1 MAAILEIQ
9 NVTKTFRGGVRAV
22 DDVTLAVEEGEFLTI
37 LGPSGCG
44 KTTTLRMVGGFEFPD
59 AGRVVLDGRDVTDLP
74 PYRRPVN
81 MMFQDFALFPH
92 LTVAQNIGYGLTIAG
107 MKRREAAREVEE
119 ALHTI
124 ELLDKADRRPAE
136 LSIGQKQ
143 RVALARALIRRPK
156 ILLLDEPLSAL
167 DAKLRES
174 MQVELKRLHDQIGLT
189 FIMVTHDQTEAL
201 VMSDRIV
208 VMDAGRIVQAGS
220 PTDLYDRPETPY
232 VANFLGTS
240 NMVAGVVTGMSDG
253 TLQVSCGTADIR
265 VALQGA
271 APAVGAR
278 VTLSIRPE
286 KVALGDGRAL
296 PAGFNSLSGQL
307 RDVFFHGDSVR
318 LAIDIGAERLLIVH
332 RQLETGLHQMP
343 LPPVGGTVSLSL
355 RPGERD
361 PLHRPRRRV
370 GGSPCMNYV
379 RRRRLEFAALVS
391 APLIW
396 WVVVLLVPYVIMMM
410 ISFYRTQFPFHVPDF
425 QVANYLK
432 IFAESQYVT
441 ILLRSLKISI
451 FVSIVTFA
459 LAYPLTYF
467 LVFKLRSPRLRTI
480 IYVATIVPLWVSY
493 LLRVYT
499 WKIVLGTEGIL
510 NTFLIWIGVVDEPIG
525 VLLYNQY
532 AMVITMAYI
541 FTPFMVMP
549 LFATLEKIPRSL
561 IEGSKDLGVGSL
573 GTFLRITLPLSVPGI
588 LVGFTFTFCFSFGD
602 FISPR
607 LVGGPYSNMISNVI
621 STQFGQAMDWPFGSA
636 LSMIMLIIVLA
647 VITAS
652 DRFERAGRLDL
663 G

>member
-59 AGRVVLDGRDVTDLP
+59 AGRIVLDGRDVTDLP

-189 FIMVTHDQTEAL
+189 FMMVTHDQTEAL

-240 NMVAGVVTGMSDG
+240 NMVAGVVTGMADG

-286 KVALGDGRAL
+286 KVTLGDGRAL

-332 RQLETGLHQMP
+332 RQLEIGLHQMP
-343 LPPVGGTVSLSL
+343 LPPVGGTVSLRFDPASVIL
-355 RPGERD
+355 FIGPG
-361 PLHRPRRRV
+361 
-370 GGSPCMNYV
+370 N
-379 RRRRLEFAALVS
+379 AS
-391 APLIW
+391 A
-396 WVVVLLVPYVIMMM
+396 
-410 ISFYRTQFPFHVPDF
+410 D
-425 QVANYLK
+425 
-432 IFAESQYVT
+432 
-441 ILLRSLKISI
+441 
-451 FVSIVTFA
+451 
-459 LAYPLTYF
+459 
-467 LVFKLRSPRLRTI
+467 
-480 IYVATIVPLWVSY
+480 
-493 LLRVYT
+493 
-499 WKIVLGTEGIL
+499 
-510 NTFLIWIGVVDEPIG
+510 
-525 VLLYNQY
+525 
-532 AMVITMAYI
+532 
-541 FTPFMVMP
+541 TP
-549 LFATLEKIPRSL
+549 A
-561 IEGSKDLGVGSL
+561 
-573 GTFLRITLPLSVPGI
+573 
-588 LVGFTFTFCFSFGD
+588 
-602 FISPR
+602 
-607 LVGGPYSNMISNVI
+607 
-621 STQFGQAMDWPFGSA
+621 
-636 LSMIMLIIVLA
+636 
-647 VITAS
+647 
-652 DRFERAGRLDL
+652 
-663 G
+663 

>member
-9 NVTKTFRGGVRAV
+9 NVSKTFRGGVRAV

-59 AGRVVLDGRDVTDLP
+59 AGRIALDGRDVTDLP

-189 FIMVTHDQTEAL
+189 FMMVTHDQTEAL

-240 NMVAGVVTGMSDG
+240 NMVAGVVTGMADG
-253 TLQVSCGTADIR
+253 TAQVSCGTADIR
-265 VALQGA
+265 VAVQGA

-318 LAIDIGAERLLIVH
+318 LAIDIGAARLLIVH

-343 LPPVGGTVSLSL
+343 LPPVGGTVSLRFDPASVIL
-355 RPGERD
+355 FIGPG
-361 PLHRPRRRV
+361 
-370 GGSPCMNYV
+370 N
-379 RRRRLEFAALVS
+379 AS
-391 APLIW
+391 A
-396 WVVVLLVPYVIMMM
+396 
-410 ISFYRTQFPFHVPDF
+410 D
-425 QVANYLK
+425 
-432 IFAESQYVT
+432 
-441 ILLRSLKISI
+441 
-451 FVSIVTFA
+451 
-459 LAYPLTYF
+459 
-467 LVFKLRSPRLRTI
+467 
-480 IYVATIVPLWVSY
+480 
-493 LLRVYT
+493 
-499 WKIVLGTEGIL
+499 
-510 NTFLIWIGVVDEPIG
+510 
-525 VLLYNQY
+525 
-532 AMVITMAYI
+532 
-541 FTPFMVMP
+541 TP
-549 LFATLEKIPRSL
+549 A
-561 IEGSKDLGVGSL
+561 
-573 GTFLRITLPLSVPGI
+573 
-588 LVGFTFTFCFSFGD
+588 
-602 FISPR
+602 
-607 LVGGPYSNMISNVI
+607 
-621 STQFGQAMDWPFGSA
+621 
-636 LSMIMLIIVLA
+636 
-647 VITAS
+647 
-652 DRFERAGRLDL
+652 
-663 G
+663 

>member
-1 MAAILEIQ
+1 MAAILEIK

-22 DDVTLAVEEGEFLTI
+22 DDVTLAVEEGEFLTV

-59 AGRVVLDGRDVTDLP
+59 AGRIVLDGRDVTDLP

-189 FIMVTHDQTEAL
+189 FMMVTHDQTEAL

-240 NMVAGVVTGMSDG
+240 NMVAGIVTGMADG
-253 TLQVSCGTADIR
+253 TAQVSCGTADIR
-265 VALQGA
+265 VALQDA
-271 APAVGAR
+271 APAVGSR

-296 PAGFNSLSGQL
+296 PAGFNSLSGRL

-318 LAIDIGAERLLIVH
+318 LAIDIGAERLLIVR
-332 RQLETGLHQMP
+332 RQLETGLHQMQ
-343 LPPVGGTVSLSL
+343 LPPVGFGDWTLQWYVKAFTNPQLLAAVGNSLIVAVSALAICLVIGIPTALALSRYDFPGKTVFRRLVILPITLPGIITGVSMLSFFSQLGIELSL
-355 RPGERD
+355 TTVIIG
-361 PLHRPRRRV
+361 HGTAFAAIV
-370 GGSPCMNYV
+370 ITSVYA
-379 RRRRLEFAALVS
+379 RLERFDRRIIEAS
-391 APLIW
+391 A
-396 WVVVLLVPYVIMMM
+396 
-410 ISFYRTQFPFHVPDF
+410 
-425 QVANYLK
+425 
-432 IFAESQYVT
+432 
-441 ILLRSLKISI
+441 
-451 FVSIVTFA
+451 
-459 LAYPLTYF
+459 
-467 LVFKLRSPRLRTI
+467 
-480 IYVATIVPLWVSY
+480 
-493 LLRVYT
+493 
-499 WKIVLGTEGIL
+499 
-510 NTFLIWIGVVDEPIG
+510 
-525 VLLYNQY
+525 
-532 AMVITMAYI
+532 
-541 FTPFMVMP
+541 
-549 LFATLEKIPRSL
+549 
-561 IEGSKDLGVGSL
+561 DLGVTPL
-573 GTFLRITLPLSVPGI
+573 RTFWKVTLPNIRTSIIGSSLLVFTLSFDEIPVTFFLTGRDNTLPMYIWSAIRRGI
-588 LVGFTFTFCFSFGD
+588 TPEINAIGT
-602 FISPR
+602 
-607 LVGGPYSNMISNVI
+607 VI
-621 STQFGQAMDWPFGSA
+621 IAVSTA
-636 LSMIMLIIVLA
+636 ILIQPA
-647 VITAS
+647 
-652 DRFERAGRLDL
+652 ERRRER
-663 G
+663 

>member
-59 AGRVVLDGRDVTDLP
+59 AGRIVLDGRDVTDLP

-107 MKRREAAREVEE
+107 MKRREAAREVED

-286 KVALGDGRAL
+286 KVALGDGRAI

-318 LAIDIGAERLLIVH
+318 IAIDIGAERLLIVH

-343 LPPVGGTVSLSL
+343 LPPVGGMVSLGFDPASVIL
-355 RPGERD
+355 FIGPGDASAD
-361 PLHRPRRRV
+361 PP
-370 GGSPCMNYV
+370 
-379 RRRRLEFAALVS
+379 A
-391 APLIW
+391 
-396 WVVVLLVPYVIMMM
+396 
-410 ISFYRTQFPFHVPDF
+410 
-425 QVANYLK
+425 
-432 IFAESQYVT
+432 
-441 ILLRSLKISI
+441 
-451 FVSIVTFA
+451 
-459 LAYPLTYF
+459 
-467 LVFKLRSPRLRTI
+467 
-480 IYVATIVPLWVSY
+480 
-493 LLRVYT
+493 
-499 WKIVLGTEGIL
+499 
-510 NTFLIWIGVVDEPIG
+510 
-525 VLLYNQY
+525 
-532 AMVITMAYI
+532 
-541 FTPFMVMP
+541 
-549 LFATLEKIPRSL
+549 
-561 IEGSKDLGVGSL
+561 
-573 GTFLRITLPLSVPGI
+573 
-588 LVGFTFTFCFSFGD
+588 
-602 FISPR
+602 
-607 LVGGPYSNMISNVI
+607 
-621 STQFGQAMDWPFGSA
+621 
-636 LSMIMLIIVLA
+636 
-647 VITAS
+647 
-652 DRFERAGRLDL
+652 
-663 G
+663 